1 MSSPADVELI
11 DALETITEDAL
22 FGVAAAGEDDEDVL
36 IGLGKRRAQL
46 YEDVVKN
53 HDRVPISSFRNWMT
67 ELTAALAPVC
77 PPAWMPMA
85 ELVKSGITVE
95 GGARGVRAL
104 FTSKPS
110 EKQVEHVKRV
120 GALAVR
126 TLVAVLSAD
135 GELDPDE
142 EDLRA
147 ALVASLGLPDEDE
160 QKLLAERPF

>member
-1 MSSPADVELI
+1 MSYPADAELI
-11 DALETITEDAL
+11 EALETVAEDAL

-36 IGLGKRRAQL
+36 LGLGKRRAQV
-46 YEDVVKN
+46 YEDVVRN
-53 HDRVPISSFRNWMT
+53 HDRVPVSNFRAWIT

-85 ELVKSGITVE
+85 ELVKAGITVE
-95 GGARGVRAL
+95 GGARGVRSF

-126 TLVAVLSAD
+126 TL
-135 GELDPDE
+135 
-142 EDLRA
+142 
-147 ALVASLGLPDEDE
+147 
-160 QKLLAERPF
+160 